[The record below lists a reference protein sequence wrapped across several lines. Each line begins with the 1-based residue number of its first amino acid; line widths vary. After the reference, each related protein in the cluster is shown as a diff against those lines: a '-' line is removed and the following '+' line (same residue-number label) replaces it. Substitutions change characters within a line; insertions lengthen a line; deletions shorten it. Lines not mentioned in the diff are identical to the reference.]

1 MISNTHSPAKFL
13 RWSALLLFVTLGPL
27 LPLSLNGQTLIY
39 DGYIR
44 GDKVGEM
51 KVIREVNDEATKI
64 TVDTHIE
71 AHMIVRITVDFKS
84 SSTYMNNKLLIGE
97 AESRTNGHLKS
108 SVHTTF
114 KDEYYELNKDGK
126 VSKINQTDLVGA
138 DYYYFEVPDNGTESY
153 ALATGGMLKMVRKD
167 VNSFYFEHDKK
178 KELHTFKNG
187 VLQELEISHRL
198 YTITFKLRE

>member
-1 MISNTHSPAKFL
+1 MRANIQFFTKFPRL
-13 RWSALLLFVTLGPL
+13 SALLSVAVIGL
-27 LPLSLNGQTLIY
+27 LLNTTAYGQTLIY
-39 DGYIR
+39 DAYIR
-44 GDKVGEM
+44 GDNVGEM

-71 AHMIVRITVDFKS
+71 AHMIVKITVDFKS

-114 KDEYYELNKDGK
+114 KDQHYELNKDGK
-126 VSKINQTDLVGA
+126 ISKLNRNDLVGA

-153 ALATGGMLKMVRKD
+153 ALATGGMLEMVRKD
-167 VNSFYFEHDKK
+167 QNSFYFEHDKK

-198 YTITFKLRE
+198 YTITFKLRD